1 MLEFFYG
8 VWSWAP
14 WGSPGPPFLGIFCVS
29 FELYSMF
36 VLTLCLLGSSGAHF
50 FIDFYK
56 TSTKNNPI
64 TLSFAAVLQYFFAFL
79 RQLLLDSKCFFA
91 SFCSRLHLT
100 AVLQYYLLFPW
111 AFSASHSSFI
121 VCLCSPGL
129 SLALLG
135 LIFYRFFAVW
145 NIYMRER

>member
-1 MLEFFYG
+1 MLFGHFFF
-8 VWSWAP
+8 SRP
-14 WGSPGPPFLGIFCVS
+14 S
-29 FELYSMF
+29 FFNSHSSF
-36 VLTLCLLGSSGAHF
+36 IVFVVLTLCLLGSSGAHF

-91 SFCSRLHLT
+91 SFSNSLHLT
-100 AVLQYYLLFPW
+100 AVLQYYWLFSW

-135 LIFYRFFAVW
+135 LIFLSIFIRLPQKTTLLL
-145 NIYMRER
+145 